1 MKSGRTGRRPGSS
14 QSDNRLHLAVRYLAR
29 WDRTV
34 AQVEQFLR
42 ERGASPAQVK
52 QTIGRLSD
60 LHYLN
65 DRAYAERWVE
75 SRLARRPMG
84 RERLKAELQAKGIA
98 DTVADCAIQE
108 VLRGVDE
115 EALARRALKARQRRG
130 QRLTP
135 IQALRLLRQWGFEEE
150 TIDHMIGALIKREES
165 GA

>member
-14 QSDNRLHLAVRYLAR
+14 QSDNWLHLAVRYLAR

-42 ERGASPAQVK
+42 DKGASPAQAK

-60 LHYLN
+60 LRYLN

-98 DTVADCAIQE
+98 DTVADGAIQE
-108 VLRGVDE
+108 ALRGVDE
-115 EALARRALKARQRRG
+115 EALARRALKARQQRR

-150 TIDHMIGALIKREES
+150 TIDRMIGALIEREES

>member
-1 MKSGRTGRRPGSS
+1 M
-14 QSDNRLHLAVRYLAR
+14 HLAVRYLAR

-42 ERGASPAQVK
+42 GKGASPAQAR

-60 LHYLN
+60 LRYLN
-65 DRAYAERWVE
+65 DRAYAERWIE
-75 SRLARRPMG
+75 SRLARQPMG

-98 DTVADCAIQE
+98 ETIADSAIRSS
-108 VLRGVDE
+108 LRGVDE
-115 EALARRALKARQRRG
+115 EVLARRALKARQRRG

-150 TIDHMIGALIKREES
+150 TIDRMMGPRS
-165 GA
+165 GSEGSE